1 MFEDI
6 WWQSVLRNERLDC
19 DEAPDLR
26 DNYHQKHQIDEK
38 VDEVGLS
45 TVLIHPRVMLIALVL
60 P

>member
-6 WWQSVLRNERLDC
+6 WWQSVLGNKRLDC
-19 DEAPDLR
+19 HEAPDLR